1 MHEFEYHFARHFKLA
16 TQYTNFSL
24 FYQQHDRT
32 SDLVSKLDIVK
43 SENASM
49 QEELIT
55 LREKQNE
62 DQAKKLQDLEVK
74 VKDRTQEN
82 ENLTNRLQV
91 LQTKTDELSADSA
104 KLQQE
109 NAELQENANQA
120 NEVRNYNSINVIL
133 TFLA

>member
-1 MHEFEYHFARHFKLA
+1 MYQFVIIL
-16 TQYTNFSL
+16 
-24 FYQQHDRT
+24 YQQHDRT

-91 LQTKTDELSADSA
+91 LQTKADELSADSA

-109 NAELQENANQA
+109 NTELQENAKQA
-120 NEVRNYNSINVIL
+120 NEVRN
-133 TFLA
+133 